1 MVIYKRSVCFNSAF
15 FLVFVYLLFEFL
27 ENLLLF
33 LRYFTNQINR
43 TIVNP
48 DILHNFFWWEKHCHF
63 AVPTFLLNAK
73 FLLYLLND
81 IIRQFSIF
89 FFCFF

>member
-63 AVPTFLLNAK
+63 AVSTFLLNAK